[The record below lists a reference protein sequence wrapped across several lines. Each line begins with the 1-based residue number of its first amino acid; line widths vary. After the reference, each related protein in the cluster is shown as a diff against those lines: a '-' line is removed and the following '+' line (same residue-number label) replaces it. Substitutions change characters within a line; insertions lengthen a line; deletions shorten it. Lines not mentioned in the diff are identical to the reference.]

1 MIFKRKNKADEAAA
15 GATSTET
22 ATDTTAAPAAAVAPV
37 DGPFDGDLVKGRD
50 GYLDLGALQIE
61 PVPGMQLRLEVEDS
75 TQRVIAVGLEVGGS
89 RLQLQVFAAPKTAGL
104 WEGISEQIAVGIT
117 EQGGAVERSTGRFG
131 EEMLARVPSTAPDGS
146 TGYIALRFLGIDGP
160 RWFLRGVIGGEAV
173 TNEAESKALEDLLAR
188 VIVVRGDKPM
198 PPAELLPLTV
208 PAGAV
213 AQSDAS
219 EAAESPEGLERP
231 ERGPEVTQIG

>member
-1 MIFKRKNKADEAAA
+1 MIFKRKNKAEAKASAATETTTAAVPDEAAA
-15 GATSTET
+15 
-22 ATDTTAAPAAAVAPV
+22 PAE
-37 DGPFDGDLVKGRD
+37 GPFDGDAVKGRD

-75 TQRVIAVGLEVGGS
+75 TQRVIAVGLELGGS

-104 WEGISEQIAVGIT
+104 WEGISEQIATGIT
-117 EQGGAVERSTGRFG
+117 EQGGSIERSSGRFG

-146 TGYIALRFLGIDGP
+146 AGYIALRFLGIDGP
-160 RWFLRGVIGGEAV
+160 RWFLRGVIGGAAV
-173 TNEAESKALEDLLAR
+173 NDEAESKALEDLLAR

-213 AQSDAS
+213 AQPEVPVPDDS
-219 EAAESPEGLERP
+219 AAGLERP